1 MFTRKILEEL
11 RRQAEEVMAA
21 LAEAKTETPVTEIDE
36 LRKEISELKKGLEE
50 LKEVVAEIR
59 ASLSDLQN
67 PFAMLSPPPQVPSET
82 TGVSAP
88 KKERVEEVEKAGLE
102 EKPEIKVPVSGGGEG
117 LSRVVK
123 KEEGFKTRTGFAGE
137 KEYLSLEDLR
147 GLISEIGKAIREEVE
162 EKPARR
168 GKTMDVRRVIRI
180 LKTIYSLRKALPKE
194 SIENI
199 VKLAEILGLI
209 TSDDKEVLDTI
220 MSLVEDALKQDLTP
234 DEQILVLY
242 ILMKNLGYVDE
253 NLEDE
258 ILKIVS
264 GVILSKKKKKETG
277 NEELPRGVVGGS

>member
-1 MFTRKILEEL
+1 MLTRRVLEEL
-11 RRQAEEVMAA
+11 HKQAEEVKAA

-36 LRKEISELKKGLEE
+36 LRKEISDLKKNLEE

-67 PFAMLSPPPQVPSET
+67 PFAMLSPPPQISSEAMVPQ
-82 TGVSAP
+82 AP
-88 KKERVEEVEKAGLE
+88 EKQRTEEKTGLE

-117 LSRVVK
+117 LSRVVR
-123 KEEGFKTRTGFAGE
+123 KEEEYRAKTGFAGE

-162 EKPARR
+162 EKPTRR

-264 GVILSKKKKKETG
+264 GVILSKKKKVKETG

>member
-1 MFTRKILEEL
+1 M
-11 RRQAEEVMAA
+11 
-21 LAEAKTETPVTEIDE
+21 AEAKASPPPTEIDE
-36 LRKEISELKKGLEE
+36 LRKEIKELKSSLEE

-67 PFAMLSPPPQVPSET
+67 PFAMLSAPPQET
-82 TGVSAP
+82 IPETKTSSAP
-88 KKERVEEVEKAGLE
+88 GEHEAEGAIEERIEAEV
-102 EKPEIKVPVSGGGEG
+102 KPEIKIPVSGGGEG
-117 LSRVVK
+117 MSKTAK
-123 KEEGFKTRTGFAGE
+123 KEIGIKTRETMDGG

-147 GLISEIGKAIREEVE
+147 DLITEIGKVIREEYG
-162 EKPARR
+162 EKTVRR
-168 GKTMDVRRVIRI
+168 SKTMDVRRVIRI

-199 VKLAEILGLI
+199 IKLAQILGLI
-209 TSDDKEVLDTI
+209 TSDDREVLDTVI
-220 MSLVEDALKQDLTP
+220 SLVEDALKQDLTP

-264 GVILSKKKKKETG
+264 GVILSKKKRKEPRD
-277 NEELPRGVVGGS
+277 EELTRGVVGGS